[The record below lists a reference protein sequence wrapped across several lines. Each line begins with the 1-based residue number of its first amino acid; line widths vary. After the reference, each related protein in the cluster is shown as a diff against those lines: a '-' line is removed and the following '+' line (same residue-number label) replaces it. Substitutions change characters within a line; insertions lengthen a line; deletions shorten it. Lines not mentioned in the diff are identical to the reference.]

1 MHICTNMLFCL
12 YLKEVWHLQ
21 VKNTCLVKRKYKI
34 KETFDTEI
42 FRMMAKISLSEWLEF
57 MFLTEVGEN
66 LANVKT
72 LDCCLESASTNSS
85 PEIVLRHVP
94 VTSLLMK

>member
-1 MHICTNMLFCL
+1 MHICTKTLFCL
-12 YLKEVWHLQ
+12 YLKEVWHLH

-34 KETFDTEI
+34 KEIFDTEI

-66 LANVKT
+66 LANTKT
-72 LDCCLESASTNSS
+72 LDCCLEPASTNSS
-85 PEIVLRHVP
+85 PETVLRHVP